1 MGTYLY
7 YRDLFKPVS
16 IDVNTLLELAE
27 DKPLELFELIR
38 GAIESEL
45 GRIYDVRVYG
55 KYFDPKD
62 FDIVV
67 EFLVRCSIGEVS
79 LKIIHSKNPAKA
91 LEEYYAYEKRIR
103 R

>member
-1 MGTYLY
+1 M
-7 YRDLFKPVS
+7 DSFKPVDIS
-16 IDVNTLLELAE
+16 VDTLLELAE

-38 GAIESEL
+38 GVIKNEL
-45 GRIYDVRVYG
+45 GQVYDVRVYG
-55 KYFDPKD
+55 RYFDPKD

-67 EFLVRCSIGEVS
+67 EFLVRCSLGEVS

-91 LEEYYAYEKRIR
+91 LEKYYIHEKRTR